1 VDYVVELSKVFLF
14 KDMPRDQLRKLAT
27 KAREYGLQPGA
38 RLFDEGDAGDEIFVI
53 VLGTARVLKN
63 NDAGDAEEVA
73 TLASGSYF
81 GEIAFVVDDHVR
93 GASIEMTERSVLLGL
108 KQDDI
113 RELIAGDDT
122 LGLHLYRAIARG
134 LARRLNSTTRDKAY
148 FKVLARRGG
157 R

>member
-1 VDYVVELSKVFLF
+1 MDYATELSKIYLF
-14 KDMPRDQLRKLAT
+14 RDMPPPQLAKLAT

-38 RLFDEGDAGDEIFVI
+38 RLFEEGDAGDELFVI

-63 NDAGDAEEVA
+63 NDAGDPEEVA
-73 TLASGSYF
+73 TLATGSYF
-81 GEIAFVVDDHVR
+81 GEIAFVVDDHIR
-93 GASIEMTERSVLLGL
+93 GATIEMTERSVLLGL

-113 RELIAGDDT
+113 LELIAGDDA
-122 LGLHLYRAIARG
+122 LGVHLYRAIARG

-148 FKVLARRGG
+148 FKVLARRG